1 MENTERT
8 LATFFARKWWVL
20 LSVGIGT
27 FMSALDGSVV
37 NANLPVI
44 TTYFDSTVAVIE
56 WVVVVYLLVVSSLLL
71 SFGRLGDLR
80 GHKRVYI
87 TGYVIFIISS
97 ALCGLSPSPETLIVF
112 RGVQAIGA
120 AMLFANSPA
129 ILTGN
134 FPPTQRGQALGMQA
148 TLTYLGLTVGPSL
161 GGWLAHLFGWR
172 AIFYINVP
180 VGIVG
185 LLACLRF
192 IPDDRD
198 RAINETFDWKGALVF
213 TAGLAALLF
222 ALNQGHAWGWTS
234 LRIMLLVLSSLSLLA
249 SFVWIEQRTSAPML
263 DLDLF
268 RRSDFSS
275 SVAAAL
281 LNYVCLYSIAFLLP
295 FYLIQGRQLSSAQAG
310 LILTAQP
317 AVMMVVAP
325 ISGTLSDRI
334 PARPLATAGM
344 LVLAAGLWLLTL
356 LKPNSPIQ
364 QVALSLA
371 VCGSGIGLFVSP
383 NNNTLLGAA
392 PRARQGIASGILAMA
407 RNMGMVLGV
416 GLAGAIFTSV
426 TAHYPAHQ
434 AEQALFLAIHWGF
447 VVAAGLAVFGAV
459 ISLIR
464 WDTTAEKTCT

>member
-1 MENTERT
+1 MENAEIAPSP
-8 LATFFARKWWVL
+8 LFARKWWVL
-20 LSVGIGT
+20 VSVGIGT

-44 TTYFDSTVAVIE
+44 TAYFDSTVAVIE
-56 WVVVVYLLVVSSLLL
+56 WVVVVYLLVVSGLLL

-87 TGYVIFIISS
+87 TGYILFIISS
-97 ALCGLSPSPETLIVF
+97 TLCGLSPSPQALIVF

-148 TLTYLGLTVGPSL
+148 MLTYLGLTAGPSL
-161 GGWLAHLFGWR
+161 GGWLAQLFGWR

-192 IPDDRD
+192 IPDDREH
-198 RAINETFDWKGALVF
+198 AVNETFDWKGALVF
-213 TAGLAALLF
+213 TAGLVTLLF

-234 LRIMLLVLSSLSLLA
+234 PKIILLVFSSLSLLLL
-249 SFVWIEQRTSAPML
+249 FIWVEQHTAAPML
-263 DLDLF
+263 DLGLF

-275 SVAAAL
+275 SVAGAL
-281 LNYVCLYSIAFLLP
+281 LNYVCLYSITFLLP
-295 FYLIQGRQLSSAQAG
+295 FYLIQGRQLSPARAG

-317 AVMMVVAP
+317 LVMMVVAP
-325 ISGTLSDRI
+325 ISGTLSDRV
-334 PARPLATAGM
+334 PARPLATTGM
-344 LVLAAGLWLLTL
+344 LILAVGLWLLSL

-364 QVALSLA
+364 HVALSLA
-371 VCGSGIGLFVSP
+371 VCGLGTGLFVSP
-383 NNNTLLGAA
+383 NNNTLLGSA

-407 RNMGMVLGV
+407 RNMGMALGV

-426 TAHYPAHQ
+426 VARYPERQ
-434 AEQALFLAIHWGF
+434 AKQALFPAIHWGF

-464 WDTTAEKTCT
+464 RDTISKKPRT